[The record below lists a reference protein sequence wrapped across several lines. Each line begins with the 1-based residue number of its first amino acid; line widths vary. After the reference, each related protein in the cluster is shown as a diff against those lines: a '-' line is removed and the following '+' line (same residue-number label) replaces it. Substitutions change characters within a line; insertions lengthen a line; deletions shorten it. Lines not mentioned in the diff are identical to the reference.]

1 MKAVIFPNL
10 QKVNALS
17 CARNVCDALYSND
30 FEVIADPQLKALF
43 YDKSFVKYIPFE
55 ESVHDSDFAVAI
67 GGDGTILR
75 CAKALISSDTKLLG
89 VNTGRLGF
97 MASIEPSQ
105 IHELVRLKTGDYRVS
120 KRMMLCGDL
129 TDEKGYVFQHFTA
142 LNDIVIG
149 RQFARVVDFSVYR
162 NEVLLGQYR
171 ADGAIFST
179 PTGSTAYALSA
190 GGSVIEP
197 EFSCI
202 GFTLVCPHSLASRPI
217 LFSPES
223 KLCVRLS
230 VRDEGEIYITSDGE
244 VPIPFDAS
252 SHLNIYRSEHTIQL
266 VDMSGN
272 TFFDSLNR
280 KITHSLKGIVGYDG
294 SGGSV

>member
-17 CARNVCDALYSND
+17 CARNVCDTLNSND
-30 FEVIADPQLKALF
+30 FEVIADPQLRALF
-43 YDKSFVKYIPFE
+43 YDKSFLKYAPFE
-55 ESVHDSDFAVAI
+55 ESVRDADFAVAI

-75 CAKALISSDTKLLG
+75 CAKALMGSSAMLLG
-89 VNTGRLGF
+89 INTGRLGF

-105 IHELVRLKTGDYRVS
+105 LHELVRLKTGDYRVS

-129 TDEKGYVFQHFTA
+129 TDEKGYTFQHFTA
-142 LNDIVIG
+142 LNDIVLG
-149 RQFARVVDFSVYR
+149 RQFARVIDFSVYR

-223 KLCVRLS
+223 RLCVRLS
-230 VRDEGEIYITSDGE
+230 IRDGSDVYISSDGE
-244 VPIPFDAS
+244 TPVPFDSS
-252 SHLNIYRSEHTIQL
+252 SHLTIYRSEHTIQL
-266 VDMSGN
+266 VDLSGN

-280 KITHSLKGIVGYDG
+280 KITHSLKGNGSLEVG
-294 SGGSV
+294 GGFI

>member
-17 CARNVCDALYSND
+17 CARNVCDTLNSNG
-30 FEVIADPQLKALF
+30 FEVISDPQLRALF
-43 YDKSFVKYIPFE
+43 YDKLFLQYAPFE
-55 ESVHDSDFAVAI
+55 ESVKEADFAVAI

-75 CAKALISSDTKLLG
+75 CAKALIGYEAKLLG
-89 VNTGRLGF
+89 INTGRLGF
-97 MASIEPSQ
+97 MASIEPAQ
-105 IHELVRLKTGDYRVS
+105 LHELARLKTGDYRVS

-129 TDEKGYVFQHFTA
+129 TDEKGYTFQHFTA
-142 LNDIVIG
+142 LNDIVLG

-162 NEVLLGQYR
+162 NEVLLGKYR

-190 GGSVIEP
+190 GGCVIEP

-223 KLCVRLS
+223 RLCVRLS
-230 VRDEGEIYITSDGE
+230 VHDGSDVYISSDGE
-244 VPIPFDAS
+244 TPVPFDS
-252 SHLNIYRSEHTIQL
+252 ESHLTIYRSEHTIKL

-280 KITHSLKGIVGYDG
+280 KITHSLKESGSPES
-294 SGGSV
+294 SGGFI

>member
-1 MKAVIFPNL
+1 MKAVIYPNL
-10 QKVNALS
+10 QKENALP
-17 CARNVCDALYSND
+17 CARNVCDVLHDNG
-30 FEVIADPQLKALF
+30 FEVVSDPKHQAVF
-43 YDKSFVKYIPFE
+43 YDKSFVEYVPFRQATRE
-55 ESVHDSDFAVAI
+55 ADFAFAI

-75 CAKALISSDTKLLG
+75 CAKALIGTDTKLLG

-105 IHELVRLKTGDYRVS
+105 LSELSRLVNGDYRVS
-120 KRMMLCGDL
+120 ERMMLCGEIA
-129 TDEKGYVFQHFTA
+129 DENGYVLHRFDA
-142 LNDIVIG
+142 LNDIVLA

-223 KLCVRLS
+223 RLCMKLLESDDGDV
-230 VRDEGEIYITSDGE
+230 YISSDGE
-244 VPIPFDAS
+244 TPVPFVG
-252 SHLNIYRSEHTIQL
+252 SHQLTIYRSEHTIRL
-266 VDMSGN
+266 VDLSGN

-280 KITHSLKGIVGYDG
+280 KITHSLKGSDPVK
-294 SGGSV
+294 GGNT

>member
-1 MKAVIFPNL
+1 VKAVIFPNL

-17 CARNVCDALYSND
+17 CARNLCDILYQNE
-30 FEVIADPQLKALF
+30 FEVIADPQHQALF
-43 YDKSFVKYIPFE
+43 YDKSFVRYMPFE
-55 ESVHDSDFAVAI
+55 LSAKEADFAFAI

-75 CAKALISSDTKLLG
+75 CAKELIGSETKLLG
-89 VNTGRLGF
+89 INTGRLGF
-97 MASIEPSQ
+97 MASMEPSQ
-105 IHELVRLKTGDYRVS
+105 LHEVSRLRTGDYRVS
-120 KRMMLCGDL
+120 ERMMLCGDL
-129 TDEKGYVFQHFTA
+129 TDDKGYVFQHFNA
-142 LNDIVIG
+142 LNDIVLA
-149 RQFARVVDFSVYR
+149 RQFARVIDFSVYR
-162 NEVLLGQYR
+162 NKVLLGQYR

-223 KLCVRLS
+223 RLCVTLS
-230 VRDEGEIYITSDGE
+230 KRDDGEVYISSDGE
-244 VPIPFDAS
+244 TPVPMDL
-252 SHLNIYRSEHTIQL
+252 HQQLTIYRSEHTIKL
-266 VDMSGN
+266 VDLSGN

-280 KITHSLKGIVGYDG
+280 KITHSLKG
-294 SGGSV
+294 SGGLESSGGFI

>member
-10 QKVNALS
+10 KKVNALS
-17 CARNVCDALYSND
+17 CARSLCDVLHKNE
-30 FEVIADPQLKALF
+30 FEVIADPQHQALF
-43 YDKSFVKYIPFE
+43 YDKSFVEYAPFDTAAKE
-55 ESVHDSDFAVAI
+55 ADFAFAV

-75 CAKALISSDTKLLG
+75 CAKVLIGSDTKLLG
-89 VNTGRLGF
+89 INTGRLGF
-97 MASIEPSQ
+97 MASMEPSQ
-105 IHELVRLKTGDYRVS
+105 LADISRLNTGDYRVS
-120 KRMMLCGDL
+120 ERMMLCGEL
-129 TDEKGYVFQHFTA
+129 TDENGYVCQHFNA
-142 LNDIVIG
+142 LNDIVLA
-149 RQFARVVDFSVYR
+149 RQFARVIDFSVYR

-223 KLCVRLS
+223 RLCVKLS
-230 VRDEGEIYITSDGE
+230 NRDDGKVYISSDGE
-244 VPIPFDAS
+244 TPVPIDLHHQLA
-252 SHLNIYRSEHTIQL
+252 IYRSEHTIKL
-266 VDMSGN
+266 IDLSGN

-280 KITHSLKGIVGYDG
+280 KITHSLKGSCGTDGGGYI
-294 SGGSV
+294 

>member
-17 CARNVCDALYSND
+17 CARNVCDVLYNNE
-30 FEVIADPQLKALF
+30 FEVIADPQHQALF
-43 YDKSFVKYIPFE
+43 YDKAFVKYMPFE
-55 ESVHDSDFAVAI
+55 QAAREADFAFAI

-75 CAKALISSDTKLLG
+75 CAKALIGSDTKLLG
-89 VNTGRLGF
+89 INTGRLGF
-97 MASIEPSQ
+97 MASMEPSQ
-105 IHELVRLKTGDYRVS
+105 LAEISRLKTGDYRVS
-120 KRMMLCGDL
+120 ERMMLCGDL
-129 TDEKGYVFQHFTA
+129 TDEKGYVFQHFNA
-142 LNDIVIG
+142 LNDIVLA
-149 RQFARVVDFSVYR
+149 RQFARVIDFSVYR

-223 KLCVRLS
+223 RLCVKLS
-230 VRDEGEIYITSDGE
+230 KRDDGEVYISSDGE
-244 VPIPFDAS
+244 TPVPIDL
-252 SHLNIYRSEHTIQL
+252 HQQLTIYRSEHTIKL
-266 VDMSGN
+266 VDLSGN

-280 KITHSLKGIVGYDG
+280 KITHSLKGTSGTEGGGYI
-294 SGGSV
+294 

>member
-10 QKVNALS
+10 QKANALS
-17 CARNVCDALYSND
+17 CARDVCDVLYKNN
-30 FEVIADPQLKALF
+30 FEVVADPILQALF
-43 YDKSFVKYIPFE
+43 YDKPFVNYVPFKQATRE
-55 ESVHDSDFAVAI
+55 CDFAFAI

-75 CAKALISSDTKLLG
+75 CAKSLIDTDTKLLG

-97 MASIEPSQ
+97 MASLEPMQ
-105 IHELVRLKTGDYRVS
+105 LNELSRLSTGDYRVS
-120 KRMMLCGDL
+120 ERMMLCGEI
-129 TDEKGYVFQHFTA
+129 TDENGYVLHKFDA
-142 LNDIVIG
+142 LNDIVLA
-149 RQFARVVDFSVYR
+149 RQFARVIDFSVYR
-162 NEVLLGQYR
+162 NEVLLGKYR

-223 KLCVRLS
+223 KLCMRLME
-230 VRDEGEIYITSDGE
+230 RDDGDIYISSDGE
-244 VPIPFDAS
+244 TPVPFDV
-252 SHLNIYRSEHTIQL
+252 HHQLTIYRSEHTIKL
-266 VDMSGN
+266 VDLSGN

-280 KITHSLKGIVGYDG
+280 KITHSLKGDGIVE
-294 SGGSV
+294 GGGGI

>member
-10 QKVNALS
+10 QKINALS
-17 CARNVCDALYSND
+17 CARNVCDTLNNND
-30 FEVIADPQLKALF
+30 FEVIADPQLRALF
-43 YDKSFVKYIPFE
+43 YDKSFVQYAPFD
-55 ESVHDSDFAVAI
+55 ESVQNADFAVAI

-75 CAKALISSDTKLLG
+75 CAKALMGSDAMLLG
-89 VNTGRLGF
+89 INTGRLGF

-105 IHELVRLKTGDYRVS
+105 LHELSRLKTGDYRVS

-129 TDEKGYVFQHFTA
+129 TDEKGYTFQHFTA
-142 LNDIVIG
+142 LNDIVLE
-149 RQFARVVDFSVYR
+149 RQFARVIDFSVYR

-223 KLCVRLS
+223 RLCVRLS
-230 VRDEGEIYITSDGE
+230 VRDGGDIYISSDGE
-244 VPIPFDAS
+244 TPVPFDS
-252 SHLNIYRSEHTIQL
+252 CSHLTIYRSEHTIQL
-266 VDMSGN
+266 VDLSGN

-280 KITHSLKGIVGYDG
+280 KITHSLKGNG
-294 SGGSV
+294 SLEGGGFI

>member
-10 QKVNALS
+10 QKVNALT
-17 CARNVCDALYSND
+17 CARNTCDALYKND
-30 FEVIADPQLKALF
+30 IEVIADPQHRALF
-43 YDKSFVKYIPFE
+43 YDKPFVKYVPFE
-55 ESVHDSDFAVAI
+55 ESVRDADFAAAI
-67 GGDGTILR
+67 GGDGTFLR
-75 CAKALISSDTKLLG
+75 CAKALIGSDTKLLG
-89 VNTGRLGF
+89 INTGTLGF

-105 IHELVRLKTGDYRVS
+105 LQELSRLRTGDYRVS
-120 KRMMLCGDL
+120 ERMMLCGDL

-142 LNDIVIG
+142 LNDIVLG
-149 RQFARVVDFSVYR
+149 RQFARVIDFSVYR

-223 KLCVRLS
+223 RLCVRLS
-230 VRDEGEIYITSDGE
+230 VRDGSEVYISSDGE
-244 VPIPFDAS
+244 TPVPFDS
-252 SHLNIYRSEHTIQL
+252 ESHLSIYRSEHSIQL

-280 KITHSLKGIVGYDG
+280 KITHSLKGNII
-294 SGGSV
+294 SGGSI

>member
-17 CARNVCDALYSND
+17 CARNVCDTLYQNE
-30 FEVIADPQLKALF
+30 FEVIADPHLQALF
-43 YDKSFVKYIPFE
+43 YDKAFVQYAPFE
-55 ESVHDSDFAVAI
+55 QAAGKVDFAIAI

-75 CAKALISSDTKLLG
+75 CAKMLIGSETKLLG
-89 VNTGRLGF
+89 INTGHLGF
-97 MASIEPSQ
+97 MASMEPSQ
-105 IHELVRLKTGDYRVS
+105 LHEIARLRTGDYRVS
-120 KRMMLCGDL
+120 RRMMLCGDL

-142 LNDIVIG
+142 LNDIVMA
-149 RQFARVVDFSVYR
+149 RQFARVIDFSVYR
-162 NEVLLGQYR
+162 NEAELGQYR

-202 GFTLVCPHSLASRPI
+202 GFTLVCPHSLATRPI

-223 KLCVRLS
+223 RLCVRLTIS
-230 VRDEGEIYITSDGE
+230 DAHEVYISSDGE
-244 VPIPFDAS
+244 TPVPFDP
-252 SHLNIYRSEHTIQL
+252 HHQLTIYRSEHTIQL
-266 VDMSGN
+266 VDLSGN

-280 KITHSLKGIVGYDG
+280 KITHSLKGNSSSEN
-294 SGGSV
+294 SGGFL